1 VVIDMHTAAR
11 ILFPV
16 LAILLLPGCWD
27 RREIN
32 DVAFVL
38 GSAVDKK
45 GDKYV
50 ASIQVALPSQLG
62 GAGSS
67 GGGGGT
73 AGNKSY
79 LLLSSSG
86 ETVRM
91 ANYEEQLYMSR
102 QLFFAHR
109 RVMLVGEELA
119 RDGIAPVMDVLG
131 RIPQNRLSSFMV
143 ATRGPALDYMK
154 VTGEIERYPSEIVR
168 ELAVNAMKN
177 PATMKLVI
185 DKLLTDGID
194 IALPAV
200 RIVKNEQGAKSA
212 KSTGIKMD
220 GLAIFRQG
228 KLIRILKG
236 EETQL
241 MLLAM
246 GEAKNAELALHA
258 PRGHGD
264 IVLSLHNT
272 AIQIETSIEE
282 DIPVF
287 RLVVQGK
294 AIVVDNESN
303 FTLASDDQLKELERA
318 MNKHL
323 TAGITQVVRSV
334 QQEGADPIGL
344 GRALSKK
351 MPRAWERYH
360 EKWEVSLKEAR
371 IDVQSMV
378 RIGNTGTV
386 LKGFGLK
393 EEELAQ

>member
-1 VVIDMHTAAR
+1 MRTAAR
-11 ILFPV
+11 ILLLA

-32 DVAFVL
+32 DIAFVL

-45 GDKYV
+45 GEKYI
-50 ASIQVALPSQLG
+50 ASIQVALPSQMG

-79 LLLSSSG
+79 LLLSHSG
-86 ETVRM
+86 DTVRM

-109 RVMLVGEELA
+109 RVLLVGEEMA
-119 RDGIAPVMDVLG
+119 QDGIAPIMDVLG
-131 RIPQNRLSSFMV
+131 RIPQNRLSSYMV

-154 VTGEIERYPSEIVR
+154 VSGEIERYPSEIVR
-168 ELAVNAMKN
+168 ELAVNAMTN

-185 DKLLTDGID
+185 DKLMTDGID
-194 IALPAV
+194 VVLPAV
-200 RIVKNEQGAKSA
+200 RIVNNEQGSKPA

-228 KLIRILKG
+228 KLLRILTG
-236 EETQL
+236 EESQF

-246 GEAKNAELALHA
+246 GEAKAPELALPA

-264 IVLSLHNT
+264 IVLGLHNT
-272 AIQIETSIEE
+272 AIKIETSIEE

-318 MNKHL
+318 MNKRL
-323 TAGITQVVRSV
+323 NAGITKVVKSV

-351 MPRAWERYH
+351 MPHAWERYH

-371 IDVQSMV
+371 VDVQSMV

-386 LKGFGLK
+386 LKSFGLK
-393 EEELAQ
+393 EEELVQ

>member
-1 VVIDMHTAAR
+1 MRTSAR
-11 ILFPV
+11 VLFPV
-16 LAILLLPGCWD
+16 LALLLLSGCWD

-38 GSAVDKK
+38 GSAIDKK
-45 GDKYV
+45 GDQYI

-73 AGNKSY
+73 SGNKSY
-79 LLLSSSG
+79 LLLSHTG
-86 ETVRM
+86 DTVRM
-91 ANYEEQLYMSR
+91 ANFEEQLYMPR

-109 RVMLVGEELA
+109 RVLLIGEKLA
-119 RDGIAPVMDVLG
+119 RDGIAPIMDVMG
-131 RIPQNRLSSFMV
+131 RIPQNRLSSYMV
-143 ATRGPALDYMK
+143 ATNGPALDYMK

-194 IALPAV
+194 VALPSV

-228 KLIRILKG
+228 KLLRILQG
-236 EETQL
+236 EESQL

-246 GEAKNAELALHA
+246 GEAKNAELALPA
-258 PRGHGD
+258 PRGSGS
-264 IVLSLHNT
+264 IVLSLQNT
-272 AIQIETSIEE
+272 GITIKPGIQ
-282 DIPVF
+282 DDRPVF
-287 RLVVQGK
+287 RLNLQGK
-294 AIVVDNESN
+294 AIIVDNEST

-318 MNKHL
+318 LNKHL
-323 TAGITQVVRSV
+323 AAGVTKVVRSV

-344 GRALSKK
+344 GRTLSKK
-351 MPRAWERYH
+351 MPRAWERYR
-360 EKWEVSLKEAR
+360 EKWERSLKEAQ
-371 IDVQSMV
+371 IDVQAKV

-393 EEELAQ
+393 EEELVQ